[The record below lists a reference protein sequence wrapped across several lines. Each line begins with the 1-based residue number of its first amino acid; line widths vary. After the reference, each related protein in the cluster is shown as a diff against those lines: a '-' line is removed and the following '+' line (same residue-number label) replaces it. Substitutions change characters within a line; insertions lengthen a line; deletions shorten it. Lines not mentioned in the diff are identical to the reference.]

1 MNMSVAVPP
10 SGRNSLN
17 TNTLPD
23 GSAGV
28 APTGPAAAGNLGFDN
43 RKAFDRAWDDNW
55 VPPVMPKPRPP
66 LHALELAG
74 NTELVRQVNELL
86 YADKPN
92 PADIQSLMDL
102 MSTKIM
108 ELAINGEALSV
119 QDRKTRIEAN
129 QKAREKELMVAREK
143 AVDAEKNKE
152 WTKFWNMLKAVGT
165 WIVAAAVTVASFM
178 TGNPLG
184 VAFGMYMLAN
194 ATMDVVDAV
203 RAYQG
208 KDPIGWRL
216 SVGELAGWIAKKLGA
231 DEQTQAIVNAVTE
244 IVFGIAMA
252 FATGGASLAT
262 SGSNVAS
269 NIARL
274 GMAINAVASIAKGIQ
289 TIKTAILKYEQAESK
304 ARLDRLKVLLDRL
317 QADMER
323 SNDLLKV
330 LQEAISAI
338 WDAAADRLKMS
349 NEAQQ
354 RIWGGGRRNMI

>member
-28 APTGPAAAGNLGFDN
+28 APTGPAAAGNLGFDS

-129 QKAREKELMVAREK
+129 QKAREKELAVAREK

-152 WTKFWNMLKAVGT
+152 WTKFWNMVKAVGSL
-165 WIVAAAVTVASFM
+165 IVAAAVTVAGVM
-178 TGNPLG
+178 TGNPLLAAYG
-184 VAFGMYMLAN
+184 LYMAAN
-194 ATMDVVDAV
+194 AVMDVVDAV

-216 SVGELAGWIAKKLGA
+216 SVGELAGWIAKQLGA
-231 DEQTQAIVNAVTE
+231 DEKTQAIVNAVTE
-244 IVFGIAMA
+244 VVFNLAMMVATMGASSASSMSNIGTAMA
-252 FATGGASLAT
+252 RIGGVINGVAT
-262 SGSNVAS
+262 V
-269 NIARL
+269 
-274 GMAINAVASIAKGIQ
+274 AKGIS
-289 TIKTAILKYEQAESK
+289 TIRNALLKFEQAESK
-304 ARLDRLKVLLDRL
+304 ANLDRLKLILDRL
-317 QADMER
+317 QQDLER
-323 SNDLLKV
+323 SNELLKV

-349 NEAQQ
+349 SEAQQ